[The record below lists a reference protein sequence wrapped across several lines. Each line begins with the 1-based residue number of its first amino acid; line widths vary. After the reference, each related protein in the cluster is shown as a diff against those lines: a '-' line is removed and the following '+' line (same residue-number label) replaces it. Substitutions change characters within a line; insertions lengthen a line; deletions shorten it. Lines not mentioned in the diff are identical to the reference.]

1 MSDNHTLHHKALL
14 AWRRELERQSRKALE
29 DKATPLHEGL
39 RRKLVE
45 MFGTE
50 YAVEVEVRDDDP
62 YDLVLSAE
70 VDGLRFIGFR
80 SPDGSINV
88 VLLKKCS
95 RCEHEMPSNPLTNLS
110 DLGRELT
117 QFGMTGSV
125 GEHRCLDK
133 DATIHSD

>member
-1 MSDNHTLHHKALL
+1 MSDNNSLLHKALL
-14 AWRRELERQSRKALE
+14 AWRRELERQCRNAFK
-29 DKATPLHEGL
+29 DKATPLREGL

-50 YAVEVEVRDDDP
+50 YTVEVEVRDDDP
-62 YDLVLSAE
+62 YDLVLSAQ

-95 RCEHEMPSNPLTNLS
+95 HCEHEMPTNPLTSLA

-133 DATIHSD
+133 DETIHSD